1 MPLSGKG
8 DPMIANLSRSSS
20 SSAAPRIAA
29 RRESAVHAR
38 SGLVAVCAAALL
50 GSHASAGLVGHYDAA
65 SWHAAAGTVTTVDT
79 STAPLGPL
87 PSPPSQ
93 QPWAPL
99 GVQLWG
105 GFVGVTAGSQIGDYE
120 TAATLDEVWGVA
132 PSTVVLKRDRDNFM
146 VFFDQPTKAFSLE
159 IGNVGGI
166 GFRAVFAGG
175 GEETI
180 FLPDWPIDYV
190 LDPVFYGVTSDREIV
205 RIGVLVGD
213 PWPGDYQTSYTKSF
227 AWGTPIPAPAAGAVA
242 LLALAPLAATRR
254 RR

>member
-1 MPLSGKG
+1 
-8 DPMIANLSRSSS
+8 MIANLSRSS
-20 SSAAPRIAA
+20 AAPRITA

-50 GSHASAGLVGHYDAA
+50 GSHASAALVGHYDAA

-79 STAPLGPL
+79 STLPLGVL
-87 PSPPSQ
+87 PQNP
-93 QPWAPL
+93 QPWAHL
-99 GVQLWG
+99 GFRLGSVA
-105 GFVGVTAGSQIGDYE
+105 FAGVTAGSQIGDYE

-132 PSTVVLKRDRDNFM
+132 PSTVVLKRVPDNFM

-159 IGNVGGI
+159 IGNLGGI
-166 GFRAVFAGG
+166 GFRVVFAGG

-180 FLPDWPIDYV
+180 FLGDMPFDYV
-190 LDPVFYGVTSDREIV
+190 LDPVFYGVTSDREIIN
-205 RIGVLVGD
+205 IGVLVGD
-213 PWPGDYQTSYTKSF
+213 PWPGGDTTSYTKSF

-242 LLALAPLAATRR
+242 LLALAPLASTRR

>member
-1 MPLSGKG
+1 
-8 DPMIANLSRSSS
+8 MIANLSRSST
-20 SSAAPRIAA
+20 ALRIAA
-29 RRESAVHAR
+29 RVESSAHAR
-38 SGLVAVCAAALL
+38 SGLAAICAAALL
-50 GSHASAGLVGHYDAA
+50 GSHASAALVGHYDAA

-79 STAPLGPL
+79 SMAPLGPL

-132 PSTVVLKRDRDNFM
+132 PSTVVLKRVPDNFM

-166 GFRAVFAGG
+166 GFSVVFAGG
-175 GEETI
+175 GSETI

-190 LDPVFYGVTSDREIV
+190 LDPVFYGVTSDREIIN
-205 RIGVLVGD
+205 IGVLVGD
-213 PWPGDYQTSYTKSF
+213 SWPGSNTTSYTKSF
-227 AWGTPIPAPAAGAVA
+227 AWGTPIPAPAVGALA
-242 LLALAPLAATRR
+242 LLALAPLASTRR